1 MARPHALDIALLAL
15 GVLACST
22 SVIFIKQSAVHPVLL
37 PAYRLG
43 FGAVL
48 LLPAFLWQW
57 RAGPGAY
64 TRAHVRRS
72 VLPAALLA
80 LHFVAWTA
88 GARMTP
94 SANGSLLV
102 NLVPLVMPFL
112 LYAQAGEVVN
122 RREIAGT
129 ALALAGIL
137 WLGAGD
143 FRLDRSHLAGD
154 LLCLLAMV
162 LFALYL
168 VAARRNRDV
177 PGIWLYVVPL
187 YAMAS
192 AMCFAAAL
200 PLTPVFA
207 VLPAREYLLLLA
219 LAAVP
224 TVIGHTLLNHAMR
237 RVRGQVVS
245 VGTTNQFVFAGALAW
260 LLLGEVPRPGFYPA
274 AALVAAGAWLV
285 IRGLPLRLSREP
297 PGEGPPGADPAR
309 R

>member
-1 MARPHALDIALLAL
+1 MTRPRAIDLALLAIA
-15 GVLACST
+15 VFACAT
-22 SVIFIKQSAVHPVLL
+22 SVIFIKASAVHPVLL

-43 FGAVL
+43 MGAVL
-48 LLPAFLWQW
+48 LLPAFLGQW
-57 RAGPGAY
+57 RAHRGSY
-64 TRAHVRRS
+64 TRAHVWRS

-80 LHFVAWTA
+80 LHFVAWTV

-112 LYAQAGEVVN
+112 LYLQVGEVIN

-129 ALALAGIL
+129 SLALAGIL

-143 FRLDRSHLAGD
+143 FRLERSHLLGD
-154 LLCLLAMV
+154 LMCLLAMV

-177 PGIWLYVVPL
+177 PGLWLYVVPV
-187 YAMAS
+187 YAMS
-192 AMCFAAAL
+192 SVMCFASATPFTAVFEIL
-200 PLTPVFA
+200 PG
-207 VLPAREYLLLLA
+207 REYLLLLG

-237 RVRGQVVS
+237 HVRGQIVS
-245 VGTTNQFVFAGALAW
+245 VATTNQFVFAAALAYP
-260 LLLGEVPRPGFYPA
+260 LLGEVPRPGFYPA
-274 AALVAAGAWLV
+274 AALVMAGAWLV
-285 IRGLPLRLSREP
+285 IRGLPERA
-297 PGEGPPGADPAR
+297 ADGVTDDTR
-309 R
+309 S